1 MQIFV
6 NGAATP
12 CESGCTLAQ
21 LLDQL
26 GLPSDQCATAIN
38 GVFVPRDRRTHTVL
52 QQEDQVMTFE
62 PITGG

>member
-1 MQIFV
+1 MHVFI

-21 LLDQL
+21 LLDRL
-26 GLPSDQCATAIN
+26 HIAADQCATAVN
-38 GVFVPRDRRTHTVL
+38 GTFVARDQRGDTVL
-52 QQEDQVMTFE
+52 NNNDQVMTFE